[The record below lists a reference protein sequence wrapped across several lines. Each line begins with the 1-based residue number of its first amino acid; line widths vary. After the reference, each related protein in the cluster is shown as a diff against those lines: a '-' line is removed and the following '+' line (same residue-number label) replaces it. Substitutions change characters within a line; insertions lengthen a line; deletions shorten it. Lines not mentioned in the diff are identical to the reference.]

1 MKNRKTLF
9 QTLDCDKMP
18 VEFYTS
24 TLYLNGYF
32 FIFQHSNI
40 PFFHDLIFESSH
52 CRIVELSNYHI
63 TNFTLKRYQPAESGF
78 PELSSLLSGLLKL
91 SG

>member
-18 VEFYTS
+18 VEFYSS

-40 PFFHDLIFESSH
+40 PFFRDLIFESSH
-52 CRIVELSNYHI
+52 CRIVELSHYKLYLK
-63 TNFTLKRYQPAESGF
+63 TLSAR
-78 PELSSLLSGLLKL
+78 
-91 SG
+91 